1 MMIKY
6 PVHKLAKD
14 FTRSGKVLPSKEVM
28 DILTQYGHPPKNH
41 MQPLTDEELSI
52 VFEHLTQHNQ
62 IDSIEQVYADV
73 YHEPEAAPKKEAA
86 RSAAPQAEKK
96 GPAKPAQGQSAKS
109 APQPAQQGQQQA
121 KPAVQQPASR
131 VPAKKVVDTRGG
143 PAVNLEK
150 YDERL

>member
-14 FTRSGKVLPSKEVM
+14 FTRGGKALPSKDVM

-73 YHEPEAAPKKEAA
+73 YHEPETKKEPAPRRRSPDSPNPRGRRRTIPRAPSPASPSSRDRPGSRFSRPRPRCPRRRWWTPGAA
-86 RSAAPQAEKK
+86 R
-96 GPAKPAQGQSAKS
+96 
-109 APQPAQQGQQQA
+109 
-121 KPAVQQPASR
+121 R
-131 VPAKKVVDTRGG
+131 
-143 PAVNLEK
+143 
-150 YDERL
+150 

>member
-62 IDSIEQVYADV
+62 INSIEQVYADV
-73 YHEPEAAPKKEAA
+73 YHEPEAAPKKEAV

-96 GPAKPAQGQSAKS
+96 GSAKPAQGQSAKS

-121 KPAVQQPASR
+121 QKSCFHRKASFS
-131 VPAKKVVDTRGG
+131 PGIHTRSVS
-143 PAVNLEK
+143 PRREHTSISMP
-150 YDERL
+150 